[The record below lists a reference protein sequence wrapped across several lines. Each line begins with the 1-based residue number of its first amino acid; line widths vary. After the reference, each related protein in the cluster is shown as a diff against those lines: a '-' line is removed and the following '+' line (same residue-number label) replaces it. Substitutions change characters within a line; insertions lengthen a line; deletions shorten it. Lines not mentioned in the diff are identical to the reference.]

1 MAKPLALVSTVTP
14 LIVAVFTVRP
24 GEVPPAPVLDGAP
37 AAPPGPVDELP
48 HAVTISATATRAAGA
63 SRPIRPGCPSA
74 PRAGRL
80 RPGGPASR
88 TRPGQEV
95 SCSIVV
101 SFSGWLFSGWL
112 FSGWFTRRGPDA
124 VGGRCAGDDVQGDAI
139 TAADHPLRGPR
150 PGQQ

>member
-24 GEVPPAPVLDGAP
+24 GEVPPAPVLDGAS

-101 SFSGWLFSGWL
+101 SFSGWFI
-112 FSGWFTRRGPDA
+112 RRGPDA